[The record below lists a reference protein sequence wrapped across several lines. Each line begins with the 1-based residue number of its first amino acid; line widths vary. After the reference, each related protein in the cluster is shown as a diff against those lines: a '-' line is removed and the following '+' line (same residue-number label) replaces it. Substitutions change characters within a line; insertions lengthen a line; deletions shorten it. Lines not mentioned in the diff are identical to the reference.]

1 LAAHAVQS
9 VSTATVA
16 KIEIRFVE
24 IILSQTLMLHIS
36 SKPRDLTTATNHGG
50 ATMNLPARISIATLG
65 VSDLARSTKFYL
77 ALGWELAPGSSSEIS
92 FFRTA
97 GGVLAL
103 YPFDLLAK
111 DAMLAAVRSQ
121 GFGGVTL
128 AINVERPEDVQPGLD
143 VAKQAGA
150 TILKQATKAD
160 WEECRDI
167 SPTPTAIRGKS
178 CGRINQ
184 S

>member
-1 LAAHAVQS
+1 MAV
-9 VSTATVA
+9 
-16 KIEIRFVE
+16 
-24 IILSQTLMLHIS
+24 
-36 SKPRDLTTATNHGG
+36 
-50 ATMNLPARISIATLG
+50 PARITVATLG

-77 ALGWELAPGSSSEIS
+77 GLGWEPAPGSSSEIS

-111 DAMLAAVRSQ
+111 DANLPAVRGA

-143 VAKQAGA
+143 AAKEAGA
-150 TILKQATKAD
+150 TILKPATKAEWGGMSGYFAD
-160 WEECRDI
+160 PDGYPWEVVWA
-167 SPTPTAIRGKS
+167 S
-178 CGRINQ
+178 Q
-184 S
+184 SKLRPDGSLDVG

>member
-1 LAAHAVQS
+1 MA
-9 VSTATVA
+9 
-16 KIEIRFVE
+16 
-24 IILSQTLMLHIS
+24 
-36 SKPRDLTTATNHGG
+36 
-50 ATMNLPARISIATLG
+50 LPARISIATLG

-77 ALGWELAPGSSSEIS
+77 ALGWELAPNSSSKIS

-111 DAMLAAVRSQ
+111 DAKLPEMRAQ

-143 VAKQAGA
+143 VAKEAGA
-150 TILKQATKAD
+150 TILKPATKAD
-160 WEECRDI
+160 WGGVSGYFADPDGYPWEVVW
-167 SPTPTAIRGKS
+167 A
-178 CGRINQ
+178 NQ
-184 S
+184 SKLKPDGSLDIG